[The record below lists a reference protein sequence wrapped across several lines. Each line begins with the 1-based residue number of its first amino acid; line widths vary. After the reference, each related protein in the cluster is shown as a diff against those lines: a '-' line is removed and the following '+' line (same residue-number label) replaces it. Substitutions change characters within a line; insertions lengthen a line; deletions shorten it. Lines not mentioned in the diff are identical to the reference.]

1 MRTPVEPDRKSPKTI
16 LFLAANPKQTHQ
28 LRLDEEAREVRRAIE
43 RSSQRDNFWIE
54 DRWAVTSGDVRRA
67 LLDCQPTVVH
77 FSGHG
82 QLASATTTQSEGLV
96 FENETGY
103 AQVVSADAI
112 GNLFELFADTVECVV
127 LNACYSATQAE
138 AIGKH
143 IPYVVGMQREIG
155 DVAAIE
161 FSTGFYDGLLAGR
174 TVEFAYRMGCNAI
187 QMQGI
192 REHLTPVLMQRVGEE
207 PSNPQKTIPSQQTP
221 AVDRLQLI
229 RTLNALPAPQFEE
242 LLFVLNPPSGNV
254 PGTSASQA
262 SRSADLIRWVES
274 PIGPGGVELEAMLE
288 RIMTG

>member
-1 MRTPVEPDRKSPKTI
+1 MRTPVESDRKSPKTI
-16 LFLAANPKQTHQ
+16 LFLAANPKQTPQ
-28 LRLDEEAREVRRAIE
+28 LRLDEESRKLRAALT
-43 RSSQRDNFWIE
+43 RSLQRDNFQLEQW
-54 DRWAVTSGDVRRA
+54 WAVTPGDVRRA
-67 LLDCQPTVVH
+67 LLDFQPTVVH

-82 QLASATTTQSEGLV
+82 QLASTTTTQPEGLV
-96 FENETGY
+96 FENETGHD
-103 AQVVSADAI
+103 QVVSAEAI

-143 IPYVVGMQREIG
+143 IPYVVGMTQAIG
-155 DVAAIE
+155 DVAATE
-161 FSTGFYDGLLAGR
+161 FATGFYDGLLAGR

-192 REHLTPVLMQRVGEE
+192 PEHLTPVLIQSVGEE
-207 PSNPQKTIPSQQTP
+207 PCNHQKTIPPQQTP
-221 AVDRLQLI
+221 TVDRLQLI

-254 PGTSASQA
+254 PGSSASQG

-274 PIGPGGVELEAMLE
+274 PIGSGLTDLEAILQ
-288 RIMTG
+288 RIMSS